1 VLTLFLID
9 VASASPEKGAP
20 RIWAQESTERKP
32 HFQSATLVRYS
43 TWPKKGPADYNAR
56 SRYLR
61 NDSIIKNDSASSVKQ
76 WFVVT
81 LQHLDIV
88 RNSLGQMWITG
99 RSDTFANQ
107 AGYVIWGAWIAAITS
122 S

>member
-1 VLTLFLID
+1 MLHLLLQRR
-9 VASASPEKGAP
+9 AHPEFGRKKAP
-20 RIWAQESTERKP
+20 SEKHTSKARRS
-32 HFQSATLVRYS
+32 F
-43 TWPKKGPADYNAR
+43 DNNAR